1 MSWVGRE
8 LGRIWVSSQGLGTRF
23 IVPSMNSPQL
33 LPHNNLSTGALIG
46 TYCLV
51 GGYCCMKGTLL
62 GKISQE
68 PTQHLPH
75 HEKLVSGGGNFPVSS
90 RVISLCLSARVNIPD
105 NRLISPCS
113 ATSVPPWFFESFLL
127 NQELISQLNLASELQ
142 GSLPVR
148 TPVQK
153 LQIQVAVVRVLQN

>member
-1 MSWVGRE
+1 MGREVGRT
-8 LGRIWVSSQGLGTRF
+8 WVSSQGLGTRF

-33 LPHNNLSTGALIG
+33 LPHNNLSTGALID

-75 HEKLVSGGGNFPVSS
+75 HEKLVGGGGNFPVSS
-90 RVISLCLSARVNIPD
+90 RLITLCLSTRVNIPD
-105 NRLISPCS
+105 
-113 ATSVPPWFFESFLL
+113 TVWFLH
-127 NQELISQLNLASELQ
+127 
-142 GSLPVR
+142 
-148 TPVQK
+148 
-153 LQIQVAVVRVLQN
+153 VLQPVFHLFFWKFLTEPGAYRLAKLGQRASGIPACPHPSVEVTDTSGCCKGTIELN